1 MKKSPWF
8 CKLWFFVIIGMI
20 LGILFGIFEPVYAK
34 QSKPIVDN
42 FIHVIKILVCPI
54 VFFTVVSGIIGM
66 GSLKQLGSIGI
77 KAFIYFE
84 VVSSFALLIGLGSG
98 HLFHPGSGMN
108 LSVSQINP
116 DLVAKYTSSSHEAT
130 SFTQILLSAIPSN
143 PISPFLTGNTL
154 QVLFMAIVCGFILFY
169 AFPKSHLKML
179 DGLHKVQNW
188 LFKIL
193 NYIMWFSPIAAFSA
207 MAFMIGEFGTSVI
220 LNMLSLVV
228 VMIITCL
235 IFILGVLGLIA
246 KFNGINIFK
255 FLRFI
260 KDEIILV
267 FATSSS
273 ESALGPLMQKL
284 KNNGVSESVVGVVVP
299 AGYSFNLDGTN
310 IYLALVIAFLCQAFN
325 IHLSFE
331 EHLMIIAVLMLTSKG
346 AAGVTGSGFIVL
358 AGTLDALH
366 GKIPVITIAILL
378 GIDKVMSELRSSTN
392 LIGNSLATVIVANLD
407 NKLDKEKFNQAL
419 NNK

>member
-169 AFPKSHLKML
+169 AF
-179 DGLHKVQNW
+179 
-188 LFKIL
+188 
-193 NYIMWFSPIAAFSA
+193 
-207 MAFMIGEFGTSVI
+207 
-220 LNMLSLVV
+220 
-228 VMIITCL
+228 
-235 IFILGVLGLIA
+235 
-246 KFNGINIFK
+246 
-255 FLRFI
+255 R
-260 KDEIILV
+260 
-267 FATSSS
+267 
-273 ESALGPLMQKL
+273 
-284 KNNGVSESVVGVVVP
+284 
-299 AGYSFNLDGTN
+299 
-310 IYLALVIAFLCQAFN
+310 
-325 IHLSFE
+325 
-331 EHLMIIAVLMLTSKG
+331 
-346 AAGVTGSGFIVL
+346 
-358 AGTLDALH
+358 
-366 GKIPVITIAILL
+366 
-378 GIDKVMSELRSSTN
+378 
-392 LIGNSLATVIVANLD
+392 
-407 NKLDKEKFNQAL
+407 
-419 NNK
+419 